1 MPGREAALEE
11 MMYRD
16 LGDQLTAG
24 GVTKVMDDLYCGGAT
39 PEEALSQWEQVLKA
53 FSKNALRLS
62 ATKTIICP
70 QSTTILGWIWD
81 RGTIKASPH
90 RISALVAIDPLKLT
104 TVGQLR
110 SFIGASELRIL
121 EFLSLRSRLNL
132 ATWSDL
138 GVNLA
143 RGTPN

>member
-1 MPGREAALEE
+1 MPGTEAALEE
-11 MMYRD
+11 MMYRV
-16 LGDQLTAG
+16 LGDQLAAG

-53 FSKNALRLS
+53 FSKNGLRLS

-90 RISALVAIDPLKLT
+90 RLSISSN
-104 TVGQLR
+104 R
-110 SFIGASELRIL
+110 SSKTHHRWPTK
-121 EFLSLRSRLNL
+121 EFY
-132 ATWSDL
+132 WSIQ
-138 GVNLA
+138 VSFKS
-143 RGTPN
+143 T